1 MAYLAIG
8 NEVDIDFDLGD
19 ANDRSLAKVR
29 GAVMKQTR
37 LIFDN

>member
-8 NEVDIDFDLGD
+8 NEVDIDLED
-19 ANDRSLAKVR
+19 ANDRSLVKVR

>member
-8 NEVDIDFDLGD
+8 NEVDIDLGD

>member
-1 MAYLAIG
+1 MAYLAIR
-8 NEVDIDFDLGD
+8 NEVDIDLGD
-19 ANDRSLAKVR
+19 SNDRSLAKVR